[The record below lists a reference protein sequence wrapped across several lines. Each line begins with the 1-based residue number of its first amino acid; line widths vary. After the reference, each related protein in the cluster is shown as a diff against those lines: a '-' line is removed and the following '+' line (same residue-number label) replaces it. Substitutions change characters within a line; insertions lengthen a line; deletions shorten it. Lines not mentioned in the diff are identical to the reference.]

1 MLTVGELMR
10 RDVVTISAV
19 ATIRDAFVEMKKKRV
34 RLLVTEKRHPLDAYG
49 IITFAEIAK
58 ALVVESGNMDIL
70 NVFDIAS
77 KPAVQ
82 VSENLGVKY
91 AVKLMINLGLRC
103 ILVVDNND
111 LKGILTFS
119 DAVSYLV
126 ESTEKEKK

>member
-1 MLTVGELMR
+1 M
-10 RDVVTISAV
+10 ISQ
-19 ATIRDAFVEMKKKRV
+19 K
-34 RLLVTEKRHPLDAYG
+34 LL
-49 IITFAEIAK
+49 I
-58 ALVVESGNMDIL
+58 
-70 NVFDIAS
+70 
-77 KPAVQ
+77 Q
-82 VSENLGVKY
+82 ENLGVKY

>member
-34 RLLVTEKRHPLDAYG
+34 RLLVTEKRYPLDAYG

-58 ALVVESGNMDIL
+58 ALVVEGGNMDIL